1 MARKQ
6 TSLEN
11 VKPENSALLV
21 IDMSRD
27 FIAPGAPMETPSGR
41 EMADQLAV
49 LLDRCREVGLPII
62 YVNHVFHP
70 EARNMGTLA
79 ERFPNIGQGKAVR
92 AGTRGVEMW
101 EKIAPKEGDIVVEKI
116 RQSGF
121 VYTGLEATL
130 RELGVRNVIVSGVSV
145 GACVECTARDA
156 VARDFHT
163 IMLSDGTSATSL
175 PDQGWGEVD
184 FETLQR
190 VFLSNFAHH
199 FGEVASIVDLMDGP
213 LAAGKVG
220 RRAS

>member
-1 MARKQ
+1 MSQKKS
-6 TSLEN
+6 SLQD

-27 FIAPGAPMETPSGR
+27 FLAPGAPLENSAGR
-41 EMADQLAV
+41 EMADHLSE
-49 LLDRCREVGLPII
+49 LMDRCRAVGLPII
-62 YVNHVFHP
+62 YVNHVHHP
-70 EARNMGTLA
+70 ETRNIGTLA
-79 ERFPNIGQGKAVR
+79 ERFPNIGQGKVLR
-92 AGTRGVEMW
+92 AGSRGVEMW
-101 EKIAPKEGDIVVEKI
+101 EKIAPKEGDIIVEKI

-163 IMLSDGTSATSL
+163 IMLSDGTSANSL
-175 PDQGWGEVD
+175 PDQGWGDID

-190 VFLSNFAHH
+190 VFLSNFAFH
-199 FGEVASIVDLMDGP
+199 FGGVASIDELMNGP
-213 LAAGKVG
+213 LAASEPG
-220 RRAS
+220 RRAG

>member
-1 MARKQ
+1 MALKE

-41 EMADQLAV
+41 EMADHLAV

-101 EKIAPKEGDIVVEKI
+101 EKIAPKEGDIIVEKI

-156 VARDFHT
+156 VARDFRT
-163 IMLSDGTSATSL
+163 IMLSDGTSATDV
-175 PDQGWGEVD
+175 PDQGWGEID
-184 FETLQR
+184 FDTLQR
-190 VFLSNFAHH
+190 VFLSNFTYH
-199 FGEVASIVDLMDGP
+199 FGDVASIADLIEGP
-213 LAAGKVG
+213 LASGKVG